1 MWRKTL
7 FNLTTISKGDF
18 SMIKDAELLG
28 VRMSLKDKD
37 LLRRVAEIN
46 RLTMSD
52 LARLILMDGLDHFD
66 SRNFLSRNND

>member
-1 MWRKTL
+1 
-7 FNLTTISKGDF
+7 
-18 SMIKDAELLG
+18 MIKDAELLG

>member
-1 MWRKTL
+1 
-7 FNLTTISKGDF
+7 
-18 SMIKDAELLG
+18 MIKDAELLG

-66 SRNFLSRNND
+66 SRNFLSSNND

>member
-1 MWRKTL
+1 
-7 FNLTTISKGDF
+7 
-18 SMIKDAELLG
+18 MIKNAKLLG

>member
-1 MWRKTL
+1 
-7 FNLTTISKGDF
+7 
-18 SMIKDAELLG
+18 MIKDAELHG

>member
-1 MWRKTL
+1 M
-7 FNLTTISKGDF
+7 
-18 SMIKDAELLG
+18 KDSEILG
-28 VRMSLKDKD
+28 VRISTVDKA
-37 LLRRVAEIN
+37 LLREVAEIN